1 MMEGNLDEA
10 GRRYKEGKEIS
21 KAIGFKDGVRR
32 ADELLKDL
40 KEKR

>member
-1 MMEGNLDEA
+1 MMEGDLDEA
-10 GRRYKEGKEIS
+10 ERRYKEGKEMS
-21 KAIGFKDGVRR
+21 KAIGFEDGVKR